1 MAPTQLASFQCLI
14 SPDAFD
20 RTIGLKESNFPR
32 NLFLAN

>member
-1 MAPTQLASFQCLI
+1 MASTQLASFQYPI

-20 RTIGLKESNFPR
+20 RTIGLKESDFPR